1 LSSDLQLSV
10 EGLTSGYTHAPI
22 LRTVSIETEVG
33 QCCGVLGANGAG
45 KTTLLRVIAGTL
57 KAWQG
62 RIIFEGVDITKLSP
76 WKRVRLGIG
85 HVPEG
90 RRVFGPMTVE
100 ENLQV
105 AALVTERSSRQAK
118 RAVSDAYDLFPVLG
132 ERRRQRAQTMSG
144 GEQQMLAIARALMT
158 RPKLLMIDEM
168 SAGLAPMVAEG
179 LMRDLLA
186 VRDSG
191 VTLLLVE
198 QNPLL
203 IADAVDKVFLLENG
217 TVVATGSLDD
227 LGGAEAIGQR
237 YLGIE
242 V

>member
-1 LSSDLQLSV
+1 MSSDLQLSV
-10 EGLTSGYTHAPI
+10 DGLTSGYTHAPI
-22 LRTVSIETEVG
+22 LRTVSIQAEVG

-62 RIIFEGVDITKLSP
+62 RLTFEGVDITKLSP

-168 SAGLAPMVAEG
+168 SAGLAPMVAEA
-179 LMRDLLA
+179 LMRDLIA
-186 VRDSG
+186 VRDRG

-203 IADAVDKVFLLENG
+203 IADAVDKVFLLDQG

>member
-1 LSSDLQLSV
+1 LNSKVHLSV
-10 EGLTSGYTHAPI
+10 DELTSGYTHAPI
-22 LRTVSIETEVG
+22 LRSLSIEAEVG
-33 QCCGVLGANGAG
+33 QCCGILGANGAG
-45 KTTLLRVIAGTL
+45 KTTLLRVISGTL
-57 KAWQG
+57 KAWEG
-62 RIIFEGVDITKLSP
+62 RLTFEGIDIAKLSP

-105 AALVTERSSRQAK
+105 AALVTQRSSRLAK
-118 RAVSDAYDLFPVLG
+118 RVVSDAYDLFPVLG

-168 SAGLAPMVAEG
+168 SAGLAPLVAEG
-179 LMRDLLA
+179 LMRDLTTI
-186 VRDSG
+186 RETG
-191 VTLLLVE
+191 VTLLIVE

-203 IADAVDKVFLLENG
+203 IADAVDKVVLLERG
-217 TVVATGSLDD
+217 TAVASGSLDD
-227 LGGAEAIGQR
+227 LGGAEAIGQK